1 MTLIEINEGESRDAA
16 TQAVAALIA
25 SQIRSK
31 PEFTLG
37 VEEYEWRNKSFR
49 SFNCIAGSAHLWLMK
64 AVERDGGR
72 SLIVLGERDRKP
84 VAQLHCGTCETE
96 FDPKEIKGYK
106 EGSNHTSDVIFAS
119 RSETSR

>member
-1 MTLIEINEGESRDAA
+1 MTLIETYEKESSEAA

-31 PEFTLG
+31 PDFT
-37 VEEYEWRNKSFR
+37 VSAEQYEWQGKRFR
-49 SFNCIAGSAHLWLMK
+49 RFNCIAGSVHLWLMK
-64 AVERDGGR
+64 AVEKDTGR
-72 SLIVLGERDRKP
+72 RLIVLGDRDGRP
-84 VAQLHCGTCETE
+84 VAQLHHGDQETE